1 MSAKSV
7 TRSRRLIARLGSVL
21 AAALCVGSLAVFSPS
36 ASAASKNPDIT
47 SGEVYRIVNLGS
59 GHCLNVTGGRDQD
72 NINVNQYTEDSTNTQ
87 DFIIRWISAE
97 SCYKIYPVCSSNGS
111 GRVLHIARSGSAPAN
126 GGNAVIKTASSAD
139 AASQRFQIDT
149 VGHNLFTIRLV
160 SKPSLYLTANG
171 TGNGT
176 WSGTGANTA
185 GNVVAKSKVTVTK
198 NNKDEKVG
206 YQEWRQQQWIIT
218 EKTRYSSYVL
228 QIPLEYENGSAYTTN
243 GLACSGHNACIT
255 YSGGEQC
262 VAFSR
267 EVYARNNGGFRWS
280 NTNATEKEGISTTNL
295 SELKAYIKN
304 HVGYG
309 GHVWVTQSRSQHEHS
324 IIIADFSDTEIRV
337 YDANAGGDCMVRDK
351 SLTYKQFASN
361 YPKIKYSHKG
371 QHNHNRNTYKPIS
384 STQHAKFCPT
394 CNLPYDAS
402 TVANHSLVRQGNLM
416 RCQTCHF
423 SRQIAEET
431 DISTPEETGDA
442 PEPEEPFETVES
454 HPEEPTLDSS
464 AEISAEDS
472 FTEESSAEDVSGE
485 EASAEESPTENS
497 SEEASPDSS
506 HPLDPA
512 LLPEENDTILSGG
525 DQS

>member
-1 MSAKSV
+1 MSTKSV

-36 ASAASKNPDIT
+36 ASAASKNPDII
-47 SGEVYRIVNLGS
+47 SGKVYRIVNLGS

-72 NINVNQYTEDSTNTQ
+72 NINVNQYTEDGTTTQ
-87 DFIIRWISAE
+87 DFIIRWVSAE

-139 AASQRFQIDT
+139 AVSQRFQIDT
-149 VGHNLFTIRLV
+149 VGHELYAIRLV
-160 SKPSLYLTANG
+160 SQPSLYLTANG
-171 TGNGT
+171 TGKGT

-185 GNVVAKSKVTVTK
+185 GNVVAKNKVTVREESNGKKT
-198 NNKDEKVG
+198 N

-337 YDANAGGDCMVRDK
+337 YDANASGNCKVRDQL
-351 SLTYKQFASN
+351 LTYKQFASN

-371 QHNHNRNTYKPIS
+371 QHNHNRNTYAPIS
-384 STQHAKFCPT
+384 HTQHAKFCQT
-394 CNLPYDAS
+394 CNLTYDAS
-402 TVANHSLVRQGNLM
+402 TVANHSLTRMGNLL
-416 RCQTCHF
+416 RCQTCHY
-423 SRQIAEET
+423 SRQIAEEM
-431 DISTPEETGDA
+431 DVSTPEEMNDTPA
-442 PEPEEPFETVES
+442 PEEPFEATED
-454 HPEEPTLDSS
+454 HPEEPLSDSS
-464 AEISAEDS
+464 AETAV
-472 FTEESSAEDVSGE
+472 EESSAEDMSGE
-485 EASAEESPTENS
+485 EVSAEEPLTENS
-497 SEEASPDSS
+497 PEETFPNSS

-512 LLPEENDTILSGG
+512 LLPEEDE
-525 DQS
+525 